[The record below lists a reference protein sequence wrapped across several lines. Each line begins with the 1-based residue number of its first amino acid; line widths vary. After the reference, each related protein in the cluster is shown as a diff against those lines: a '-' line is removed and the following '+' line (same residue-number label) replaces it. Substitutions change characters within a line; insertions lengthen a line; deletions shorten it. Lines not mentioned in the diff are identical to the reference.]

1 MWKDY
6 LEKVEGERK
15 DKDLLLFALS
25 TCGWCRRAREF
36 LDGNGFSYD
45 FVYVD
50 KLQGQAREEV
60 IEEVSRW
67 NPKRS
72 FPTLV
77 INGEKVLAGYDEARY
92 REVLLEG

>member
-6 LEKVEGERK
+6 LEKVDGEKK

-36 LDGNGFSYD
+36 LDGNGLSYE

-50 KLQGQAREEV
+50 LLEGKARDEVMEEV
-60 IEEVSRW
+60 ARW
-67 NPKRS
+67 NPRKS

-77 INGEKVLAGYDEARY
+77 VDGEKVLAGFNEERY
-92 REVLLEG
+92 RELLLG